1 MKKYVTAK
9 LFIKPQFKNDF
20 KKEAANL
27 ITKTRKESGCIS
39 YNLFQDVASEDE
51 FLFFEKYINQEALD
65 YHCSLD
71 YLKNFVTTIKD
82 WQSKEMIVE
91 VLDI

>member
-9 LFIKPQFKNDF
+9 LFIKPQFKDNF
-20 KKEAANL
+20 KKEAENL
-27 ITKTRKESGCIS
+27 IAKTRKETGCIS
-39 YNLFQDVASEDE
+39 HNLFQDVTSEDE

-71 YLKNFVTTIKD
+71 YLKNFVTTIQD